1 MRISEF
7 GQILL
12 RQRQANPEAARLR
25 HRLAEL
31 SVRLLHMELV
41 RDMDWLTQSQAAD
54 FLGVHRAQIHRAIKK
69 GKLETN
75 GLPGHACRVIPASLW
90 DLGFGREQQA
100 LARTRRSAR
109 ED

>member
-1 MRISEF
+1 MKISEF

-12 RQRQANPEAARLR
+12 RQQQANPEAARLR

-31 SVRLLHMELV
+31 WVRLIHMDLARE
-41 RDMDWLTQSQAAD
+41 MDWLTQSQAAEY
-54 FLGVHRAQIHRAIKK
+54 LGVHRAQIHRAIKK

-75 GLPGHACRVIPASLW
+75 GLTGHACRVNPASLW
-90 DLGFGREQQA
+90 AHWFRREQQA
-100 LARTRRSAR
+100 LARTRQSAR